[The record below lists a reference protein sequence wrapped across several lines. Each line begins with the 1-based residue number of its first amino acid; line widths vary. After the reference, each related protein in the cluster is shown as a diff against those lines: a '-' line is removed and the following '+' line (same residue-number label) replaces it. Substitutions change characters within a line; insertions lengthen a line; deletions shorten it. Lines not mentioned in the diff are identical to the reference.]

1 MAATRGRAE
10 EQGPQGIRERAKAS
24 GVHSTGLPQVF
35 VFALLTA
42 VATGIGAL
50 PFAFVKVLTRR
61 WLGASN
67 ALAAGL
73 MLAASFGLLYE
84 GSPTGWDAR
93 LRGP

>member
-1 MAATRGRAE
+1 M
-10 EQGPQGIRERAKAS
+10 
-24 GVHSTGLPQVF
+24 HSTSVLQVF

-42 VATGIGAL
+42 VATGLGAL
-50 PFAFVKVLTRR
+50 PFAFVKGFTRS

-84 GSPTGWDAR
+84 GVDHGLGRT
-93 LRGP
+93 LRVP